1 MDELEIRLALRFSV
15 PKDGLTVN
23 GILQGLKE
31 QTPLIL
37 TTLLE
42 MIFKALE
49 ERTVGRLRREH
60 RGRYA
65 GNGHQ
70 PNARKLITPFG
81 AFRYRMIQMID
92 TQTGK
97 TIVPLAKELGL
108 EPYKQYQAGA
118 LESGIGLAIHLSYR
132 QASSEV
138 IRIRGHGPGKSTL
151 YRWFGQLSQTH
162 GQWPEMKEIPY
173 RFLMVDGT
181 KVHLQGPG
189 GIDLGQT
196 EMRWAL
202 ASQGTGSP
210 FEPVGFWIGKGWAAI
225 RQDLEKRL
233 AYEKIEVLFSD
244 GGPGIEENL
253 LTEGMSQQRCLW
265 HGKRELSLYPVPRR
279 SQKGRTSAL

>member
-1 MDELEIRLALRFSV
+1 MDELKIRLVLRFSV

-31 QTPLIL
+31 QSPLIL

-49 ERTVGRLRREH
+49 ERTVRRLRQEDP
-60 RGRYA
+60 GRYA

-70 PNARKLITPFG
+70 PNARKLITHFG

-138 IRIRGHGPGKSTL
+138 IRIRGQGPGKSTL
-151 YRWFGQLSQTH
+151 YRWFGELSQTH

-210 FEPVGFWIGKGWAAI
+210 FEPAG
-225 RQDLEKRL
+225 
-233 AYEKIEVLFSD
+233 
-244 GGPGIEENL
+244 
-253 LTEGMSQQRCLW
+253 
-265 HGKRELSLYPVPRR
+265 
-279 SQKGRTSAL
+279 